1 VYKPYCKVVIFKF
14 ITNLKLRIMDFV
26 LSVKLRVIISHPNLL
41 VYFGDILLNVIFIN
55 CSWVIAVIY
64 KVY

>member
-1 VYKPYCKVVIFKF
+1 
-14 ITNLKLRIMDFV
+14 MDFV